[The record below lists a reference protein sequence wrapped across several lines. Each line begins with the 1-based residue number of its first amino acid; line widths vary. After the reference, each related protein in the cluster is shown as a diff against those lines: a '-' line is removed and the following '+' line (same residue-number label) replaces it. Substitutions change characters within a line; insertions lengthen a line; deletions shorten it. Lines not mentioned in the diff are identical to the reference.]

1 MPIVLNINDKIQ
13 EVTEYYLEDNVEVFK
28 STTPGPDGPVGP
40 QGLKGDTGISVHHT
54 KGTHTTDPEG
64 DFSAQGEKDTYTMY
78 GDANETIILGWFTI
92 QNGADPYT
100 YALAGGYTGSKA
112 EFNTSLSSITAIEV
126 ASQLAQWNAEANEMT
141 TDSFANEAEDVE
153 VKIYHSN
160 GDGTFGVSIQSGQY
174 SALHYQ
180 IKTRADY
187 ELTVALGNG
196 YVVADNTEKDALT
209 TLTTADTVFV
219 SDDGDGKWARYQVTA
234 VTDGLGSTSTFKKIM
249 DEDTY
254 LHANTAADVKATYES
269 NADTNAFTDVEKTS
283 VDITTVLDTTA
294 TTLPQAVNEVHG
306 ELNNHIVDTEDAHD
320 ASAISYVPG
329 TNTYAIGTDINTVI
343 DQLDAEAVAQ
353 DGRLDTAESKLNTI
367 ESGATADQTAT
378 EIETLYEGI
387 VNTNKFT
394 DVDKQS
400 ILNNAQAIA
409 NLATAQ
415 SQISNDDV
423 TVITTTNQTLS
434 FTTDTGS
441 TDSDILIADDS
452 TDTITFLTNASY
464 NFTSSVTFASTTNST
479 VNITFDLID
488 VATGLPMAT
497 EIAIMNTGNGD
508 TEIASIITLLTIGK
522 NGLPEAPC
530 TMQIKVRANSTG
542 YSIPAFHSILASSSS
557 YDVTTNAVG
566 ISIVPSG
573 AISATNVQAAIEELD
588 TEKQPKDGTL
598 TALAGVTTS
607 ADKLIYATGA
617 DTFTT
622 TTLTAAGRALID
634 DTSAAAQ
641 RTTLGV
647 SATNTP
653 STAVGNIAA
662 TNVQAALQE
671 LDTEKEPKNAN
682 IQSHI
687 SSTINP
693 HAVTKTQVGLGNV
706 DNTSDANK
714 PISAA
719 TSNALSGKVDKTSVV
734 TTAITSATFNADGTI
749 TIEV

>member
-1 MPIVLNINDKIQ
+1 
-13 EVTEYYLEDNVEVFK
+13 
-28 STTPGPDGPVGP
+28 
-40 QGLKGDTGISVHHT
+40 
-54 KGTHTTDPEG
+54 
-64 DFSAQGEKDTYTMY
+64 
-78 GDANETIILGWFTI
+78 
-92 QNGADPYT
+92 
-100 YALAGGYTGSKA
+100 
-112 EFNTSLSSITAIEV
+112 
-126 ASQLAQWNAEANEMT
+126 MT
-141 TDSFANEAEDVE
+141 TYSFANEAEDVE

-160 GDGTFGVSIQSGQY
+160 GNGTFGVTIQSGQY

-180 IKTRADY
+180 TKTRADY
-187 ELTVALGNG
+187 ELTLALGNG
-196 YVVADNTEKDALT
+196 YVVANNTEKDTLT

-542 YSIPAFHSILASSSS
+542 YSIPVFHSILASSSS

-573 AISATNVQAAIEELD
+573 DIAATNVQAAIE
-588 TEKQPKDGTL
+588 
-598 TALAGVTTS
+598 
-607 ADKLIYATGA
+607 
-617 DTFTT
+617 
-622 TTLTAAGRALID
+622 
-634 DTSAAAQ
+634 
-641 RTTLGV
+641 
-647 SATNTP
+647 
-653 STAVGNIAA
+653 
-662 TNVQAALQE
+662 E

-687 SSTINP
+687 SSITNP
-693 HAVTKTQVGLGNV
+693 HGVTKTQVGLGNV

-714 PISAA
+714 PISTS
-719 TSNALSGKVDKTSVV
+719 TSNALSGKVDKVV
-734 TTAITSATFNADGTI
+734 GKELSDNNYTDAEQSKLALIESGATADLSDA
-749 TIEV
+749 EVLTKYNNNIREV